1 MHASPLS
8 LPTTTCTHTSFPL
21 PRRIQHRFVWNAHCF
36 PRVWWR
42 LLWPVLLRSSHK
54 HHVFHV
60 YGRRLGGPPLNP
72 FLLLYN
78 VLGIW
83 QHESTYQ
90 GPILFQKSNQKTNK
104 CLHHRRSFVEE
115 TCTSSC
121 SLSDLAD
128 TSLCYTLNGAQL
140 QPLARKVGYHPP
152 DGIWVWIS
160 QIPGQHISTAWVF
173 FGPWFHSFRDGP
185 YGVQRTLQM
194 QELIHITG
202 SGLRARRYPKLF

>member
-1 MHASPLS
+1 MEAALTCSSQVLS
-8 LPTTTCTHTSFPL
+8 QTSHLPCL
-21 PRRIQHRFVWNAHCF
+21 WKEVRRTLHWIPSYCF
-36 PRVWWR
+36 IMSW
-42 LLWPVLLRSSHK
+42 
-54 HHVFHV
+54 
-60 YGRRLGGPPLNP
+60 
-72 FLLLYN
+72 
-78 VLGIW
+78 
-83 QHESTYQ
+83 ESDSMRTTYQ

-104 CLHHRRSFVEE
+104 CLHRRRSFVEE

-128 TSLCYTLNGAQL
+128 TSLCYMLNGAQL

-173 FGPWFHSFRDGP
+173 FGPWFHSFRHGP